1 MHPSPRFLTEPRIW
15 LNSSP
20 SHEPQAGTGFRQG
33 ELSFFWTP
41 WGNLCDAG
49 VRSNSCDPFQD
60 TWREG
65 DEYDV
70 SRYKGKGP
78 FFSEAGP
85 STLAAVQNDS
95 EHLPLRPLMMV
106 QRSKTFPQ
114 KCSRMALAAWHN
126 SSSGSRLRAINSS
139 LEQEPPPSTLER
151 RDDVKLMRERLT
163 PAPFTSRSEWRRRRI
178 VEPSFPFSYSATC
191 SGAL

>member
-1 MHPSPRFLTEPRIW
+1 MQSSSRFLTEPRIW

-49 VRSNSCDPFQD
+49 VRSNSYDPFQD

-65 DEYDV
+65 DEYDA
-70 SRYKGKGP
+70 SRYKGEGP

-85 STLAAVQNDS
+85 STLSCCSEWSSRANAPLFALLQVNFRKSFLERWAV
-95 EHLPLRPLMMV
+95 L
-106 QRSKTFPQ
+106 F
-114 KCSRMALAAWHN
+114 
-126 SSSGSRLRAINSS
+126 
-139 LEQEPPPSTLER
+139 PPPSESA
-151 RDDVKLMRERLT
+151 
-163 PAPFTSRSEWRRRRI
+163 APLCQGFRQ
-178 VEPSFPFSYSATC
+178 SAGTT
-191 SGAL
+191 ALCAVPRKANPRQHCCAALCHAQ

>member
-1 MHPSPRFLTEPRIW
+1 MQSSSRFLTEPRIW

-49 VRSNSCDPFQD
+49 VRSNSYDPFQD

-65 DEYDV
+65 DEYDA

-78 FFSEAGP
+78 FFFG
-85 STLAAVQNDS
+85 N
-95 EHLPLRPLMMV
+95 RPFNVKLLFRMV
-106 QRSKTFPQ
+106 FKG
-114 KCSRMALAAWHN
+114 KC
-126 SSSGSRLRAINSS
+126 
-139 LEQEPPPSTLER
+139 PPSLPPTFR
-151 RDDVKLMRERLT
+151 
-163 PAPFTSRSEWRRRRI
+163 
-178 VEPSFPFSYSATC
+178 
-191 SGAL
+191 

>member
-1 MHPSPRFLTEPRIW
+1 MCSLKPPLPVRLCNHPPRFLTKPRIW

-49 VRSNSCDPFQD
+49 VRSNSYDPFQD

-85 STLAAVQNDS
+85 STLAAVQNG
-95 EHLPLRPLMMV
+95 LQGQMPPL
-106 QRSKTFPQ
+106 
-114 KCSRMALAAWHN
+114 C
-126 SSSGSRLRAINSS
+126 
-139 LEQEPPPSTLER
+139 PPPSGEFQGIFSG
-151 RDDVKLMRERLT
+151 
-163 PAPFTSRSEWRRRRI
+163 APGSTVS
-178 VEPSFPFSYSATC
+178 PSF
-191 SGAL
+191 